1 MTQLAS
7 DGGRPSTR
15 KREAAGRSNGAD
27 TRERI
32 IQAATAE
39 FKVVGYDGTTVSSIA
54 RASGVTTPALYW
66 HFPSKE
72 EICFACL
79 ERIYDEQYAVV
90 CAANVG
96 QDASERLG
104 SVVDAWVR
112 DVLSDR
118 QLATGFNPNQLI
130 RSLSDDH
137 RKALRRKEVE
147 FQQLMLGILSDGVTE
162 GSFAVKDP
170 IVTAN
175 LIMTACDY
183 VFVWLK
189 PSPEHPVDDIA
200 ARYAELMVAMASGGA
215 R

>member
-1 MTQLAS
+1 MTQLAG
-7 DGGRPSTR
+7 DAGPGPR

-39 FKVVGYDGTTVSSIA
+39 FKLVGYDGTTVSSIA

-79 ERIYDEQYAVV
+79 ERWYDEQYAVL
-90 CAANVG
+90 CAADVG
-96 QDASERLG
+96 QNASERLT
-104 SVVDAWVR
+104 SVVGAWVR
-112 DVLSDR
+112 YVLSDR
-118 QLATGFNPNQLI
+118 QLATGYNSNQLI

>member
-1 MTQLAS
+1 MTRLAS
-7 DGGRPSTR
+7 DAGRPEPRT
-15 KREAAGRSNGAD
+15 REAAGRSNGAD

>member
-1 MTQLAS
+1 MTQLAG
-7 DGGRPSTR
+7 DAGPGPR

-39 FKVVGYDGTTVSSIA
+39 FKLVGYDGTTVSSIA

-79 ERIYDEQYAVV
+79 ERWYDEQYAVL

-96 QDASERLG
+96 QNASERLA
-104 SVVDAWVR
+104 SVAGAWVR
-112 DVLSDR
+112 NVLSDR
-118 QLATGFNPNQLI
+118 QLATGYNSNHLV

-137 RKALRRKEVE
+137 RKVLRRKDGE
-147 FQQLMLGILSDGVTE
+147 FQRLILGILADGVTE

-170 IVTAN
+170 IITAN
-175 LIMTACDY
+175 VIITACDY
-183 VFVWLK
+183 AFMWLK
-189 PSPEHPVDDIA
+189 ASPERPIDVIA
-200 ARYAELMVAMASGGA
+200 ARYGELTVAMASGGA

>member
-1 MTQLAS
+1 MTQLAG
-7 DGGRPSTR
+7 DAGPGPR

-39 FKVVGYDGTTVSSIA
+39 FKLVGYDGTTVSSIA

-79 ERIYDEQYAVV
+79 ERWYDEQYAVL
-90 CAANVG
+90 CAADVG
-96 QDASERLG
+96 QNASERLT
-104 SVVDAWVR
+104 SVVGAWVR
-112 DVLSDR
+112 YVLSDR
-118 QLATGFNPNQLI
+118 QLATGYNSNQLI

-137 RKALRRKEVE
+137 RKVLRRKGGE
-147 FQQLMLGILSDGVTE
+147 FQRLILGILADGVTE